1 MTWQLRPS
9 TSDDAAW
16 IAELRAV
23 VLRDDLE
30 RLGIY
35 DPVRVRRRFLD
46 AFDPALTQ
54 VIVVAGRDAGSIAL
68 RPDAAGALWIEHF
81 YLDADLQGRGIGRGV
96 LERMLS
102 ERTATFRL
110 NVLQGSPAYR
120 LYARLGFVVEHE
132 DSIDLFLVR
141 PPQTGT
147 EPGLVRKSAVHS

>member
-1 MTWQLRPS
+1 MTWELRPS

-68 RPDAAGALWIEHF
+68 RPDEQGALWIEHF

-102 ERTATFRL
+102 EHTATFRL
-110 NVLQGSPAYR
+110 NVLHGSPAYR
-120 LYARLGFVVEHE
+120 FYARRGFVVEHE
-132 DSIDLFLVR
+132 DPIDLFLVR
-141 PPQTGT
+141 PP
-147 EPGLVRKSAVHS
+147 H